1 MEKFGAVNG
10 DLTDLRW
17 PDFLKRAQW
26 IRFSVQFESLLGNP
40 TVAIPQPEVAR
51 ANEHNINYALY
62 SLCSFLQGK
71 HSLVAIEV
79 DAGMK
84 LADILVKPARGTCE
98 VTALY
103 VLDPLQLL
111 GPLPL
116 FKIINYDGSVA
127 QLTQSSFPV
136 QERLDGGELKVCERL
151 WTFYKAHI
159 LSDARLV
166 TPVVRELEGF
176 LGEMAQAKS
185 ELNRKTFLC
194 TSDFESSIRVLSFNI
209 RSGLER
215 FDVDLLERALR
226 PDVYGSRLAPAQRR
240 LEMLRGYRN
249 RRKELEE
256 AGDESAASEHV
267 GGG

>member
-1 MEKFGAVNG
+1 MTLAPELRNHIYRELLLFHDSYSCQPQILATCKMIHSEASDILYRDNLIEVKLRRERHGFYEDSSVQAHGKYCGFMEKFGAVNG

-136 QERLDGGELKVCERL
+136 QERLDGGVIVPLQHLSNTSCRSSRCVRGCGPSTRRTSYPTHGWSHQSYESLK
-151 WTFYKAHI
+151 
-159 LSDARLV
+159 
-166 TPVVRELEGF
+166 
-176 LGEMAQAKS
+176 
-185 ELNRKTFLC
+185 
-194 TSDFESSIRVLSFNI
+194 
-209 RSGLER
+209 
-215 FDVDLLERALR
+215 
-226 PDVYGSRLAPAQRR
+226 
-240 LEMLRGYRN
+240 
-249 RRKELEE
+249 
-256 AGDESAASEHV
+256 AS
-267 GGG
+267 